1 MTRYEFTERLR
12 NALMGEVPATVIEE
26 HIRFYDRYISDE
38 IAKGKSEEEVLAGL
52 GDARLI
58 AKTILETWQSDD
70 TDLEY
75 HGSEAGQNQNSYETY
90 ETQADRYGSN
100 GSQGGYRTTQIYEET
115 YEEDGSRS
123 SQQNVG
129 SFFGMNGKV
138 YRLDKWYL
146 KLIPIAI
153 VLLILGF
160 IFMMFFGMMKLS
172 IMVLTSPIFWG
183 FILVTTL
190 LRIFTRRR

>member
-12 NALMGEVPATVIEE
+12 TALMGEVPATVIEE
-26 HIRFYDRYISDE
+26 NIQFYDRYISDE
-38 IAKGKSEEEVLAGL
+38 IARGKSEEEVLASL

-70 TDLEY
+70 TDLGY
-75 HGSEAGQNQNSYETY
+75 H
-90 ETQADRYGSN
+90 D
-100 GSQGGYRTTQIYEET
+100 SQSGDRTTQIYEET
-115 YEEDGSRS
+115 YEENGSRS
-123 SQQNVG
+123 SQQNGG

-146 KLIPIAI
+146 KLIPIVI
-153 VLLILGF
+153 ILLVLGF

-172 IMVLTSPIFWG
+172 LIVLTSPIFWG
-183 FILVTTL
+183 FILVVSV
-190 LRIFTRRR
+190 LRMFFRHR